1 MPAHLEQSPHEIQV
15 LGPRQRRC
23 SFITLLSPSARILSS
38 RRRWTIAFGGSWTF
52 RLLRGS
58 PCRTWIELLCHLVW
72 AYVLYTINSND
83 CNGRQMGNSSSQQP
97 VCGNLNG
104 CTSAP
109 QCASRTSHNGC
120 TSAQQCASRTSS
132 GTLGSALRGG
142 GGKATRDRKA
152 QDLALLQA
160 FQSVLQVHCGGA
172 PTPPP
177 QQPRAKGQRVNQQSF
192 YKPTQRP
199 SKGKRKQ
206 QQRAAKSSDEPL
218 DDDASR

>member
-1 MPAHLEQSPHEIQV
+1 MKVTNAYHDKL
-15 LGPRQRRC
+15 RA
-23 SFITLLSPSARILSS
+23 LLWRMGHYL
-38 RRRWTIAFGGSWTF
+38 IA
-52 RLLRGS
+52 
-58 PCRTWIELLCHLVW
+58 LVW

-192 YKPTQRP
+192 YKPTQQP